1 MKRPYKFVFIG
12 LIFVLAAGFYSL
24 YPTNEKIPDDVRYML
39 EDMYGANKSEW
50 PSFKF
55 KTDLNKDGFV
65 DWVVTKEN
73 CSLKKD
79 CPAELF
85 ICIPGEKGLCSEYC
99 YVEVKSL
106 INIEEDIGNLKCES
120 TC

>member
-1 MKRPYKFVFIG
+1 MKTSNKFVFIG
-12 LIFVLAAGFYSL
+12 FIVVFFAGFYFISA
-24 YPTNEKIPDDVRYML
+24 TNEKIPDDVRYML
-39 EDMYGANKSEW
+39 EDMYGENESEW
-50 PSFKF
+50 PAFSYK
-55 KTDLNKDGFV
+55 KDLNKDGFV

-85 ICIPGEKGLCSEYC
+85 ICIPDEKGVCLEYC
-99 YVEVKSL
+99 YAEVKSL
-106 INIEEDIGNLKCES
+106 IDAEKNIESVKCES

>member
-1 MKRPYKFVFIG
+1 MKGLYKFIFIGFVSVFIAVFY
-12 LIFVLAAGFYSL
+12 FVNTVNDKL
-24 YPTNEKIPDDVRYML
+24 PDDVRYML

-50 PSFKF
+50 PAFKY

-73 CSLKKD
+73 CSLKKA

-85 ICIPGEKGLCSEYC
+85 ICVPDEKGLCSEYC
-99 YVEVKSL
+99 YIEVKSL
-106 INIEEDIGNLKCES
+106 INIEENIGNMKCES